1 MPVYSL
7 GDLLSGCVEIE
18 EFKAGSHMED
28 VVHAEVSDSTAHQ
41 KLYHYKCSV
50 LGGTFDRL
58 HLGHRILLSACS
70 HLTKEK
76 VLIGVTID

>member
-1 MPVYSL
+1 
-7 GDLLSGCVEIE
+7 
-18 EFKAGSHMED
+18 MED

-58 HLGHRILLSACS
+58 HLGHRILLSACA